1 MSVTIEVDGSRNEC
15 LHFRPLQR
23 RVRGRFDYYRDS
35 EPMAKVAGGEEPNP
49 IPGQRIG
56 FDTDTGTGF
65 ILEPLHEPEFRAIR
79 ERIEAKGFRLPPERE
94 EFPQA
99 DAATWLYWLAGAVKA
114 GLAKVVDGKLPEK
127 INGKPRLNFITAETD
142 TATDR
147 LAAAVERQNELF
159 AALLDV
165 LKKRA

>member
-1 MSVTIEVDGSRNEC
+1 MSVTIEVDGTRNEC

-35 EPMAKVAGGEEPNP
+35 EPMAKVVGGEEPNP

-56 FDTDTGTGF
+56 YDTDTGTGF
-65 ILEPLHEPEFRAIR
+65 ISEPLHEPEFRAIR

-94 EFPQA
+94 EFKDA
-99 DAATWLYWLAGAVKA
+99 DAATWLFWLAGAVKA
-114 GLAKVVDGKLPEK
+114 GLAKVVDGKVPDK
-127 INGKPRLNFITAETD
+127 ITGKPRLNFITAETD
-142 TATDR
+142 GPTDR